1 MSNQKRADLLIVTPP
16 PWGVDTPPL
25 AAACLSSNL
34 TYHGIAVDVFD
45 LNIRLYKQVPNH
57 CRHLWG
63 MEDSHQWRQ
72 EKSYR
77 AIQARIAPYLEPL
90 MGEIISHPAKHIGF
104 SLPTNCSDYLLVD
117 MIRTMRN
124 AAPEKTIILGGV
136 SISIKAQRDAL
147 LARLRDDVDYC
158 VVGQGEEVLLEMMKL
173 LISDRNKRIKE
184 LTGVLTRENLHAE
197 VQVRTVADLDVLPF
211 PGFDNVRLSD
221 YTTSGSLVMEFSRG
235 CIGRCPFCGFRNIS
249 PSFQTKSAAYVVR
262 QIHHYQQIYG
272 THHLSICDAA
282 VNSNLRVLEEVCD
295 RLIAEGIKIRISALA
310 IPRKGMN
317 AGRLEKMRKAG
328 FYRLEYGVESGSNRI
343 LKKMRKIFTAQQ
355 AQEVVRATHLAGID
369 TVLFLMVGFPGET
382 DSDFEATQQFLRN
395 NANYITLIRSINPL
409 YIMAGSELFECSER
423 YGIQLP
429 RNNPDSDWSI
439 PDQKNDRALRAQ
451 RVLALKKT
459 AAGLGIYYS
468 EDAECSQFSMRE
480 LAGRAITLHLFSR
493 LKQIYGRMLAR
504 WLQ

>member
-1 MSNQKRADLLIVTPP
+1 MSNHDRADLLIVTPP

-45 LNIRLYKQVPNH
+45 LNVRLYKRVPDH

-63 MEDSHQWRQ
+63 MEESHQWRQ
-72 EKSYR
+72 EESYQ
-77 AIQARIAPYLEPL
+77 AIRARIAPYLEPL

-104 SLPTNCSDYLLVD
+104 SLPTNCPDYLLTD
-117 MIRTMRN
+117 IIRTLRS

-136 SISIKAQRDAL
+136 SVSIKSQREDL

-173 LISDRNKRIKE
+173 LVAGRKERIRE

-197 VQVRTVADLDVLPF
+197 AQIRTITDLDTLPF
-211 PGFDNVRLSD
+211 PEFNNVRLSD

-235 CIGRCPFCGFRNIS
+235 CIGHCPFCDFRSIS
-249 PSFQTKSAAYVVR
+249 PSFQTKSSAYIVR
-262 QIHHYQQIYG
+262 QIRHYQQAYG
-272 THHLSICDAA
+272 TRHLSICDSA

-295 RLIAEGIKIRISALA
+295 RLIAESIKIRISALA
-310 IPRKGMN
+310 IPRKEMT

-355 AQEVVRATHLAGID
+355 AQEVVRATHLARID
-369 TVLFLMVGFPGET
+369 TVVYLMVGFPGET
-382 DSDFEATQQFLRN
+382 DSDFEATRQFLRE

-409 YIMAGSELFECSER
+409 YIMAGSELFECSES
-423 YGIQLP
+423 YGIHLP
-429 RNNPDSDWSI
+429 RNNADSDWSI
-439 PDQKNDRALRAQ
+439 PDQKNNRALRAQ
-451 RVLALKKT
+451 RVIKLKKT
-459 AAGLGIYYS
+459 ATGLGIYYS
-468 EDAECSQFSMRE
+468 EKAECSQFSIRA
-480 LAGRAITLHLFSR
+480 LAGRTRKLHLFSR
-493 LKQIYGRMLAR
+493 FKQICGRVLAR
-504 WLQ
+504 LFQ

>member
-1 MSNQKRADLLIVTPP
+1 MSNHDRADLLIVTPP

-34 TYHGIAVDVFD
+34 IYHGIAVDVFD
-45 LNIRLYKQVPNH
+45 LNARLYKRVPDH

-63 MEDSHQWRQ
+63 MEVSHQWRQ
-72 EKSYR
+72 EVSYL
-77 AIQARIAPYLEPL
+77 AIRARIAPYLEPL

-104 SLPTNCSDYLLVD
+104 SLPTNCSDYLLAD
-117 MIRTMRN
+117 MIGILRS

-136 SISIKAQRDAL
+136 SVSIKAQREAL

-173 LISDRNKRIKE
+173 LISGRKELINE
-184 LTGVLTRENLHAE
+184 LTGVLTRENLHIE
-197 VQVRTVADLDVLPF
+197 VQVRTVADLDALPF

-235 CIGRCPFCGFRNIS
+235 CIGRCPFCGFRSIS
-249 PSFQTKSAAYVVR
+249 PSFQTKSAGYIVR
-262 QIHHYQQIYG
+262 QIRHYQQAYG

-295 RLIAEGIKIRISALA
+295 RLIAEDIKIRISALA

-328 FYRLEYGVESGSNRI
+328 FYRLEYGVESGSDHI
-343 LKKMRKIFTAQQ
+343 LKKMRKIFTTQQ
-355 AQEVVRATHLAGID
+355 AREVVRATHLAGID
-369 TVLFLMVGFPGET
+369 TVLYLMVGFPGET
-382 DSDFEATQQFLRN
+382 DSDFEATRQFLRD

-409 YIMAGSELFECSER
+409 FIMAGSELFECSDR
-423 YGIQLP
+423 YGIHLP
-429 RNNPDSDWSI
+429 RNNPDSDWSV
-439 PDQKNDRALRAQ
+439 PDQKNDRELRAQ
-451 RVLALKKT
+451 RVLELKKT
-459 AAGLGIYYS
+459 AAGLDIYYS
-468 EDAECSQFSMRE
+468 EEAECSQFSMRA
-480 LAGRAITLHLFSR
+480 LAGQTRKLHLFSR
-493 LKQIYGRMLAR
+493 LKQIYGRVLAR
-504 WLQ
+504 RLK